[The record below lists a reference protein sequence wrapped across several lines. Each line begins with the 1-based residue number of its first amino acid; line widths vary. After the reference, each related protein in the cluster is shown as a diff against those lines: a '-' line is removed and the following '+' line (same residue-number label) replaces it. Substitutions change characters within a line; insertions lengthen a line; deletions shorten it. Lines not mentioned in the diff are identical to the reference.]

1 MTAATPSGAY
11 GAVKQDADGF
21 VGDYQTANG
30 VYRLFAD
37 TDAQAVVFTPAWN
50 VSAEFSVSVDQ
61 SIGKFRNTYSAEMQ
75 AIAETETELETEV
88 RTA

>member
-11 GAVKQDADGF
+11 GAVKNDAHGF
-21 VGDYQTANG
+21 IGDYQTADG

-75 AIAETETELETEV
+75 AIAETETEV